1 MQTTTIEELFT
12 GNQQMEIWNRTELS
26 NNEDELQ
33 SNLKEYFLSIKTDIE
48 SKGNDPVYLSYAIA
62 HVLKKEGESYER

>member
-1 MQTTTIEELFT
+1 MQTTIKELFT

>member
-12 GNQQMEIWNRTELS
+12 GDQQMEIWNRTES
-26 NNEDELQ
+26 ANNEDELRE
-33 SNLKEYFLSIKTDIE
+33 NLKEYFLSIKQDIE

-62 HVLKKEGESYER
+62 HVLKKEGVTL

>member
-33 SNLKEYFLSIKTDIE
+33 SNLKEYFLSIKKDIE

-62 HVLKKEGESYER
+62 HVLKKEGVTL

>member
-12 GNQQMEIWNRTELS
+12 GNQQMEIWNRTES
-26 NNEDELQ
+26 ANNEDELQ
-33 SNLKEYFLSIKTDIE
+33 SNLKEYFLSIKKDIE

-62 HVLKKEGESYER
+62 HVLKKEGVTL